1 MSYTVSQAKAQLAAV
16 LHGTTLNKIQ
26 DIDGLFNRSA
36 YQLLSDIDPQET
48 KRILLSST
56 PIYNQIYDYSVPT
69 DLKGNKIIDIY
80 PQYLR
85 TRGSVLG
92 QTTNQAFDVA
102 KNAFPLQGDFTIV
115 YNTGL
120 KFIRINDPNTPT
132 GVLIDS
138 ADTTYQWTVGGTA
151 SNLSVNNINF
161 VSGSGS
167 LQCDMS
173 AGANPSTGY
182 YELDLNTAI
191 DLSDQEDQSSLFY
204 FLYFPT
210 GSQIVS
216 TEIRWGSD
224 SSNYYS
230 RTLTTTQEGTA
241 IATAWNL
248 FRADW
253 LGATVTGSPDSSNI
267 TYVRISVNYTG
278 TAQTGILLDN
288 VVSTMGLYRNIEYYS
303 KYLFRDASTGVF
315 QETVDDDSNIINLD
329 TDAYNLFFHLLAF
342 YACQQVQGQD
352 ALNYDAQFFWN
363 EYQRTKLKYTS
374 QYKSEVQKPENIY
387 YRMNKGGYG
396 GFLGR
401 RY

>member
-1 MSYTVSQAKAQLAAV
+1 MSYSVTTAKAELAAV

-26 DIDGLFNRSA
+26 ALDQMFDRA
-36 YQLLSDIDPQET
+36 ARQLVADIDPQET

-56 PIYNQIYDYSVPT
+56 PIYNQIYDYSVPV

-85 TRGSVLG
+85 TRGSVLS
-92 QTTNQAFDVA
+92 QTTNQSFDVA
-102 KNAFPLQGDFTIV
+102 KNAYPLQGDFTIV
-115 YNTGL
+115 FNTGL
-120 KFIRINDPNTPT
+120 KFIRINDPNTPV
-132 GVLIDS
+132 GVLIDP

-151 SNLSVNNINF
+151 SDLVVNNVNF

-167 LQCDMS
+167 LQCDMA

-191 DLSDQEDQSSLFY
+191 DLSDQVDQSSLFY

-253 LGATVTGSPDSSNI
+253 LGATVTGSPDASNI
-267 TYVRISVNYTG
+267 TYVRVSVNYTG
-278 TAQTGILLDN
+278 QAQTGILLDN
-288 VVSTMGLYRNIEYYS
+288 IVSTMGLYRNIEYYS
-303 KYLFRDASTGVF
+303 KYLFRDASTGAF
-315 QETVDDDSNIINLD
+315 QETVTDDSNLINLD
-329 TDAYNLFFHLLAF
+329 TDSYNLYLFLVAY
-342 YACQQVQGQD
+342 YAMQQVQGADAIQD
-352 ALNYDAQFFWN
+352 ASFFWN
-363 EYQRTKLKYTS
+363 EYQRSKLKYTS
-374 QYKSEVQKPENIY
+374 QYKSEIQKPQDVY
-387 YRMNKGGYG
+387 YRMTKGGYG